1 MNFLRNVAGPILGTA
16 RGFASPLTS
25 KDGTGRV
32 DIRELIM
39 NGKRS
44 LPNRT
49 KLPAAVLGGLALAG
63 FLAGAAPA
71 FAVNNCMQDITTAGG
86 GGTLNCNSNDVRIAH
101 VTNITPVS
109 GIQGS
114 GSPTDPFKCF
124 SGAPIEFTAD
134 FEVDLGAQAR
144 YDIGLYI
151 AQNQA
156 QALSGTCNSSVI
168 TKLNAPVTFKQLDTS
183 DSADQCGDITGALNT
198 AFNPQIVHLDISTTC
213 TALVNTTKLAL
224 PNCTSWRQPGSNTT
238 CASINDAFPGS
249 PSKCN
254 CDNNFTIDVNVETA
268 NLQVT
273 KAVASTSP
281 SPLFEPGG
289 NVTYSLTVHNPAVAL
304 VVNLDKVTEDD
315 GNFDGTVD
323 ATYNASDVCL
333 STTLAACGSDPNNCA
348 AGSTTTCSFTR
359 SVSGNAG
366 DTFTDKACV
375 TDTKGGGPYCNT
387 ATVAIQDVVPTAKV
401 TKTFDSLQCS
411 TVRYAVKVEN
421 TDTAESLT
429 LTALNDDKV
438 GGDGRLVALHDN
450 LLGTTCG
457 VTGAGLGT
465 MSGLTGSGALPATI
479 TVSGNYSCKFDA
491 KTCTTGQQTD
501 VVTATLNDN
510 DTNTI
515 TPNGSATV
523 TITATSP

>member
-1 MNFLRNVAGPILGTA
+1 
-16 RGFASPLTS
+16 
-25 KDGTGRV
+25 
-32 DIRELIM
+32 M

-49 KLPAAVLGGLALAG
+49 KLPAAVLVGLALAG

-101 VTNITPVS
+101 VTNISPVS
-109 GIQGS
+109 GIQGT
-114 GSPTDPFKCF
+114 GTAADPFKCF

-151 AQNQA
+151 AQNQT

-168 TKLNAPVTFKQLDTS
+168 TKVNAPVTFKQLDTS
-183 DSADQCGDITGALNT
+183 DAADTCGDITGALGT

-238 CASINDAFPGS
+238 CKSINDAFPGS

-268 NLQVT
+268 NLKVT

-281 SPLFEPGG
+281 SPLTEPGG
-289 NVTYSLTVHNPAVAL
+289 TVTYSLTVHNPAVAL

-315 GNFDGTVD
+315 TNDGTVD

-333 STTLAACGSDPNNCA
+333 STTLAACGPDPANCA

-375 TDTKGGGPYCNT
+375 TDTKGGGPYCDT
-387 ATVAIQDVVPTAKV
+387 ATVKLQDVVPTAQV

-421 TDTAESLT
+421 LDTAESLT

-438 GGDGRLVALHDN
+438 GGTGTLVSLHDN

-479 TVSGNYSCKFDA
+479 AVSGSYSCKFDA
-491 KTCTTGQQTD
+491 QTCTTGQQTD

-510 DTNTI
+510 DKNTI
-515 TPNGSATV
+515 TPNNSATV

>member
-1 MNFLRNVAGPILGTA
+1 M
-16 RGFASPLTS
+16 
-25 KDGTGRV
+25 D
-32 DIRELIM
+32 
-39 NGKRS
+39 GKRP
-44 LPNRT
+44 LLHR
-49 KLPAAVLGGLALAG
+49 KGLPAVLLGGLALAG
-63 FLAGAAPA
+63 FLAGVSPA

-101 VTNITPVS
+101 VTNITPLT
-109 GIQGS
+109 GITGNA
-114 GSPTDPFKCF
+114 TDGFKCF
-124 SGAPIEFTAD
+124 SGSPIEFTAD

-156 QALSGTCNSSVI
+156 QALSGSCNSSVI
-168 TKLNAPVTFKQLDTS
+168 TRSNAPVTFKQLDTS
-183 DSADQCGDITGALNT
+183 DATDTCGDITGALGT

-213 TALVNTTKLAL
+213 TAGTGTTKLAL

-238 CASINDAFPGS
+238 CTSINNAFPGS

-254 CDNNFTIDVNVETA
+254 CANDFTIDVNVETA

-281 SPLFEPGG
+281 SPLTEAGG
-289 NVTYSLTVHNPAVAL
+289 SVAYNLTVHNPAVAL
-304 VVNLDKVTEDD
+304 VVNLDKVTEKDV
-315 GNFDGTVD
+315 FDPNNPNATD
-323 ATYNASDVCL
+323 ITYNASDVCL

-359 SVSGNAG
+359 SVPAGNAG
-366 DTFTDKACV
+366 DSFTDQGCV
-375 TDTKGGGPYCNT
+375 TDTKGGGPYCDK
-387 ATVAIQDVVPTAKV
+387 ATVTLQDVIPTAKV
-401 TKTFDSLQCS
+401 TKTFDSLQCA

-438 GGDGRLVALHDN
+438 GGDGSLVLLHDN

-465 MSGLTGSGALPATI
+465 MSGLTGSGALPATVA
-479 TVSGNYSCKFDA
+479 VSGNYSCKFDA

-501 VVTATLNDN
+501 VVTATLHDNDN
-510 DTNTI
+510 TANSTI

-523 TITATSP
+523 TITATTP

>member
-1 MNFLRNVAGPILGTA
+1 MNFLRHVAGPILGTA

-25 KDGTGRV
+25 KDGTRRV
-32 DIRELIM
+32 DNRGSIM
-39 NGKRS
+39 DGKRP
-44 LPNRT
+44 LLHR
-49 KLPAAVLGGLALAG
+49 KGLPAVLLGGLALAG
-63 FLAGAAPA
+63 FLAGASPA

-101 VTNITPVS
+101 VTNITPVT
-109 GIQGS
+109 GITGNA
-114 GSPTDPFKCF
+114 TDGFKCF

-168 TKLNAPVTFKQLDTS
+168 TKSNAPVTFKQLDTS
-183 DSADQCGDITGALNT
+183 DAADTCGDITGALGT

-213 TALVNTTKLAL
+213 TAGTGTTKLAL

-238 CASINDAFPGS
+238 CTSINNAFPGS

-254 CDNNFTIDVNVETA
+254 CANDFTIDVNVETA

-315 GNFDGTVD
+315 TNDGTVD

-348 AGSTTTCSFTR
+348 SGSTTTCSFIR

-375 TDTKGGGPYCNT
+375 TDTKGGGPYCDT
-387 ATVAIQDVVPTAKV
+387 ATVKIQDVIPTAKV

-421 TDTAESLT
+421 LDTAESLT

-438 GGDGRLVALHDN
+438 GGNGDLTSLHN
-450 LLGTTCG
+450 NVLGTTCG
-457 VTGAGLGT
+457 VTGPGLGT
-465 MSGLTGSGALPATI
+465 MSGLTGSGALSTI
-479 TVSGNYSCKFDA
+479 AVSGNYSCKFDA

-523 TITATSP
+523 TITATTP